1 LIEAWRRVYSLT
13 VIVYLTSCIIFSIQF
28 FEMTHS
34 IPFLRIE
41 ERCTRQ
47 VKTRNPKTPGINL
60 HVLNIFFNAI
70 ICWLIFGNKP
80 MSTSVNNLRNQ
91 NWLGKNKFQVLQFKI
106 GCSSS
111 RTWINYL
118 CKILKF
124 QFGNSKT
131 WTWNYMLCY
140 EQLFSCS

>member
-34 IPFLRIE
+34 IPFLRIG

-47 VKTRNPKTPGINL
+47 VKTRNPKTPWINL

-70 ICWLIFGNKP
+70 ICWSIFGNKP
-80 MSTSVNNLRNQ
+80 MSTSVNNLRNW

-131 WTWNYMLCY
+131 WTWNYINYML
-140 EQLFSCS
+140 EF